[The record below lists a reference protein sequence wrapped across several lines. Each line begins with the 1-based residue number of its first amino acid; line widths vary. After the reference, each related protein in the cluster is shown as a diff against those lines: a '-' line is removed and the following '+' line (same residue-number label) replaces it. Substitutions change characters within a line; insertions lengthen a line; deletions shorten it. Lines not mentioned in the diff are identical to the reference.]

1 MLNKNRLI
9 FLGAPGAGK
18 GTFSAMLLEQ
28 VNLAHISTGDILR
41 AEVASGSELG
51 QQAAEIMQRGELLSD
66 DIVAAMVKSRLAQG
80 DCQDGFILDGFPR
93 TTPQAE
99 LLKQALK
106 ELSNE
111 LDGVIFFKVDDELLI
126 KRLSGRISCKNCGE
140 IYNRYFQKP
149 ATEMQCDKC
158 NGELFQRPDDSVE
171 TARERLKVFY
181 EQTEPLINYYK
192 QQGIL
197 YTITQTEK
205 NKAFAAL
212 LEVLR

>member
-1 MLNKNRLI
+1 MLSKNKVI

-28 VNLAHISTGDILR
+28 VKLAHISTGDILR

-51 QQAAEIMQRGELLSD
+51 KQAAIIMQRGELLPD
-66 DIVAAMVKSRLAQG
+66 EIVAAMVKSRLAQD
-80 DCQDGFILDGFPR
+80 DCREGFILDGFPR

-99 LLKQALK
+99 LLKQALQ
-106 ELSNE
+106 ELDNE
-111 LDGVIFFKVDDELLI
+111 LDGVIFFKVEDELLL
-126 KRLSGRISCKNCGE
+126 KRLSGRISCKACGE

-149 ATEMQCDKC
+149 AVDMICDKC
-158 NGELFQRPDDSVE
+158 GGELFQRPDDSIE

-181 EQTEPLINYYK
+181 EQTEPLIDYYR
-192 QQGIL
+192 QQGL
-197 YTITQTEK
+197 LLTITEVEK

-212 LEVLR
+212 LELLQ